1 MFRRLMI
8 LAVVAALFAV
18 LAEAALGVNVR
29 VRVEGKTQTI
39 YGTVR
44 AHGVHIRCESRSTRS
59 RPRAS
64 RGEFYYHVTQFSF
77 GPFVDQIGRYRAEGS
92 NGWTFKVNGVSP
104 QVGSDV
110 TPVKDGDVVV
120 WYWATFGP
128 TGGPPTLVLRRTK
141 KNCYA
146 VTAQDDTG
154 RAQPAAG
161 AVLLVDGKRRS
172 TRAGR
177 ACIGRHGG
185 LVRATRTGAV
195 RSNALR

>member
-1 MFRRLMI
+1 VFRRLMI
-8 LAVVAALFAV
+8 LAVLAALFAV
-18 LAEAALGVNVR
+18 LAEAALGVNVQ

-39 YGTVR
+39 YGAAEPTIGTTG
-44 AHGVHIRCESRSTRS
+44 AFALDTLEAAS
-59 RPRAS
+59 S

-77 GPFVDQIGRYRAEGS
+77 GPFVDQIGRYKAAGS
-92 NGWTFKVNGVSP
+92 DGWTFKVNGVSP
-104 QVGSDV
+104 QVGADKV
-110 TPVKDGDVVV
+110 AVKDGDVVV
-120 WYWATFGP
+120 WYWASFGP

-141 KNCYA
+141 RNCYA
-146 VTAQDDTG
+146 VTARDDTG
-154 RAQPAAG
+154 RGQPAGG
-161 AVLLVDGKRRS
+161 AVLVVDGKRRS